1 MINEDT
7 LMKNQNMIYALKN
20 NLLVHIS
27 EVESGLSCNCTCP
40 ACGEE
45 LVARK
50 GSKVMH
56 HFAHKSTLNCEFGYQ
71 TSLHLAAKDII
82 ARNQKFSV
90 PELYLSFPNSDKREL
105 LQSAL
110 TLTVNEVILERKL
123 DTIIPDIL
131 LETDIGKIIVE
142 IYVTHEIDIEKK
154 KKIKKIGIPT
164 IEINLSKFDRDIT
177 SIELQNIL
185 VHNDEYKTW
194 IYNSK
199 REETYKKYL
208 EVSEKKE
215 AICKNH
221 FWNVYNC
228 PIHKRLWNNI
238 VYADFFRDCLD
249 CEFMI
254 SYVNHEKS
262 SMQMENIVW
271 CTGSQYINHVQ
282 DFDIPLATRIENYN
296 NKKEEK
302 MYDCITQGICPECEH
317 SLTIRNGPYGEFFAC
332 TNFPKCKFTFQY
344 KDS

>member
-254 SYVNHEKS
+254 SYVNHE
-262 SMQMENIVW
+262 I
-271 CTGSQYINHVQ
+271 GSIYI
-282 DFDIPLATRIENYN
+282 
-296 NKKEEK
+296 
-302 MYDCITQGICPECEH
+302 
-317 SLTIRNGPYGEFFAC
+317 S
-332 TNFPKCKFTFQY
+332 
-344 KDS
+344 